1 MAREVD
7 RSTVSNRSGNADYS
21 SPDIIV
27 RRFLFYI
34 LKLKGGN
41 RMFVLANVTIDM
53 SSMFPYLSWFWDGT
67 KITLIISFITVIFGC
82 IFGFVA
88 TLGKR
93 SRFKLINFIASAYTQ
108 VIRGT
113 PLLLQLYIF
122 MIGLPAI
129 GINISD
135 VFGIT
140 RSGTYIL
147 CLIALS
153 INSGAYICEIFRSGL
168 NSVDVG
174 QTEAARSLGLNSRQ
188 TMRYVILPQAIKTI
202 LPSLGNEFITMIK
215 ESSLVSTFGLADLM
229 YQQKIIQGATYRV
242 LEPMIMIGIAYF
254 IITMVLTSCLS
265 AFERRLNRDAKN

>member
-1 MAREVD
+1 
-7 RSTVSNRSGNADYS
+7 
-21 SPDIIV
+21 
-27 RRFLFYI
+27 
-34 LKLKGGN
+34 
-41 RMFVLANVTIDM
+41 MFVLANVTIDM
-53 SSMFPYLSWFWDGT
+53 GSMIPYLSWFWDGA

-82 IFGFVA
+82 IFGFIA

-93 SRFKLINFIASAYTQ
+93 SRFKILNFLASAYTQ

-129 GINISD
+129 GLKIPD

-174 QTEAARSLGLNSRQ
+174 QTEAARSLGLNSKQ

-202 LPSLGNEFITMIK
+202 LPSLGNEFIMMIK
-215 ESSLVSTFGLADLM
+215 ESSLVSSFGLGDLM
-229 YQQKIIQGATYRV
+229 YQQKIIQGATYHV
-242 LEPMIMIGIAYF
+242 MEPMIVIGIVYF
-254 IITMVLTSCLS
+254 IITMALTSCLS
-265 AFERRLNRDAKN
+265 VLERRLNRDAKN